1 MVALCDFRSCVLII
15 PASLHHCSLM
25 AQTSTKLDQSRETPL
40 RRIYI
45 YMLLQFTAAPSRLTK
60 FSLRSMNM
68 LSIIIWAKLIVLA
81 LVGHVSGQWASI
93 PFNPP
98 TVPLADRTP
107 YLNAWITQGPN
118 SLSDGYP
125 SSRVFSVSGISLLSF
140 PHSATRPLPP
150 PGRSHTQTI

>member
-1 MVALCDFRSCVLII
+1 
-15 PASLHHCSLM
+15 
-25 AQTSTKLDQSRETPL
+25 
-40 RRIYI
+40 
-45 YMLLQFTAAPSRLTK
+45 MLLQFTAAPSRLTN

-150 PGRSHTQTI
+150 PTPPPPPWEEPHPDHLRNLLPWKKTDYSETSS